1 MTSWSFEPLLGS
13 WWLVIAVAVILLAGL
28 WIRPQF
34 ASASPLRT
42 RVLVV
47 LRLLLILLVIFAM
60 LRPGVVWS
68 QFKSQRATMA
78 VMLDFSASQQL
89 PSDTSGL
96 SRWKKQQEIWEEIAS
111 IAEASSED
119 LDLVVYGYDAQI
131 RPLSPNASGVL
142 ELPSQPMGKVT
153 DIGKSLSELTAM
165 KTESP
170 LAGVVFIGDGTVTAD
185 NSNFDPLQIAR
196 QMGQMDQPIIAV
208 GNGPR
213 GGSAD
218 SRDVAIEGVA
228 EEMEVFSRN
237 RLDIKGTLRLR
248 GLVGSQIPL
257 KVSLVG
263 SDGNA
268 TVLETRQI
276 SPREPDEA
284 LPFSIPITAPDPGE
298 YRVVIQAEGQA
309 NEAITTNNVA
319 TSFVTVKSGGVRA
332 LYIEGQ
338 PRQEQVFLRRSINAS
353 PDIQLDFLILPPS
366 TKDRWPIDL
375 TGVLEGEEYDAFI
388 LGDVDSA
395 AFGKEQLEI
404 LAKRVQN
411 GAGLLMLGGFHAY
424 DAGGYGSTPLADI
437 VPIQL
442 RGGIQQPFGQPVL
455 PQLHWDGEVKMVP
468 SGTHPV
474 TQLSQDNAKNTELWQ
489 KLPALD
495 GANRW
500 LNVKQLPGI
509 QVIAIGDKQ
518 QPLIVAAGVEQG
530 RVLAMAGDS
539 TWKWWLHGDQQIHKQ
554 YWRQAL
560 LWVLGRDRIE
570 EGLSLSMDQRRL
582 YREQTAN
589 FRVRWQAGT
598 GQQEIPDNVEVVIE
612 KPDGTVLQLKTLKK
626 GSDLL
631 EGSWVVEG
639 EAGIYKLRATTQ
651 RTGEEANAKPLLAEL
666 PFLVLD
672 NSVELA
678 NPIPDW
684 QLLAQLAESTKDA
697 GGVLAD
703 GNSAGEAVRSLVRRL
718 QSQQTEV
725 ELARRLGDKALDQ
738 WIYLSFFALLLV
750 VEWWLRKKWQMA

>member
-13 WWLVIAVAVILLAGL
+13 WWLVIAVAVLLLAGL
-28 WIRPQF
+28 WIKPQF
-34 ASASPLRT
+34 SSASPMRQRILIG
-42 RVLVV
+42 

-60 LRPGVVWS
+60 LRPGMVWS
-68 QFKSQRATMA
+68 QFKSQRATLA

-96 SRWKKQQEIWEEIAS
+96 TRWQKQREIWDKVAALAKES
-111 IAEASSED
+111 KED
-119 LDLVVYGYDAQI
+119 LDLVAYGYDGQLK
-131 RPLSPNASGVL
+131 PLALNSEGNA
-142 ELPSQPMGKVT
+142 ELPAQPTGKVT
-153 DIGKSLSELTAM
+153 DIGKVLFDLTTI

-170 LAGVVFIGDGTVTAD
+170 LAGLVFVGDGTITAD
-185 NSNFDPLQIAR
+185 NSNYDPLQIAR

-208 GNGPR
+208 GTGPR

-218 SRDVAIEGVA
+218 SRDIAIEGVV

-248 GLVGSQIPL
+248 GLVGSQIPMR
-257 KVSLVG
+257 VSLIA
-263 SDGNA
+263 SDG
-268 TVLETRQI
+268 TQTILDTKQI

-298 YRVVIQAEGQA
+298 YRVVIEAEAQT
-309 NEAITTNNVA
+309 NEAITTNNMA

-366 TKDRWPIDL
+366 TRERWPIDL
-375 TGVLEGEEYDAFI
+375 KAVLEGDGYDAFI

-395 AFGKEQLEI
+395 AFGSEQLE
-404 LAKRVQN
+404 LLKARVEN

-424 DAGGYGSTPLADI
+424 DGGGYGSTPLAEVI
-437 VPIQL
+437 PLQL
-442 RGGIQQPFGQPVL
+442 RAGIQQPFGQPVL
-455 PQLHWDGEVKMVP
+455 NQLHWDGEIKMMP

-474 TQLSQDNAKNTELWQ
+474 TQLASDGTKNNEIWQ
-489 KLPALD
+489 KLPSFD

-500 LNVKQLPGI
+500 LNIKQLPGI
-509 QVIAIGDKQ
+509 QVIAAGDQ
-518 QPLIVAAGVEQG
+518 GQPLIVAAGVERG
-530 RVLAMAGDS
+530 RVLAMAVDS

-554 YWRQAL
+554 FWRQAL

-570 EGLSLSMDQRRL
+570 EGLTIAMDQRRL
-582 YREQTAN
+582 YREQNAA

-598 GQQEIPDNVEVVIE
+598 GQQEIPDNVQVVIE
-612 KPDGTVLQLKTLKK
+612 KPDGTTIPVKTVKK
-626 GSDLL
+626 GAETL
-631 EGSWVVEG
+631 EGSWLVEG
-639 EAGIYKLRATTQ
+639 EAGIYKLRATAP
-651 RTGEEANAKPLLAEL
+651 RTGNDATGKPLIAEL

-684 QLLAQLAESTKDA
+684 QLLAQLAESTKES
-697 GGVLAD
+697 GGALVD
-703 GNSAGEAVRSLVRRL
+703 GTTVVEAVRSLVRRL
-718 QSQQTEV
+718 QTQQTEV

-738 WIYLSFFALLLV
+738 WIYLGFFAMLLI
-750 VEWWLRKKWQMA
+750 VEWWLRKRWQMA

>member
-1 MTSWSFEPLLGS
+1 MTSWSVEPLLGS
-13 WWLVIAVAVILLAGL
+13 WWLVVAVAVLLLAGL
-28 WIRPQF
+28 WIKPQF
-34 ASASPLRT
+34 ASASPFRR

-47 LRLLLILLVIFAM
+47 IRLLLILLVLLAM
-60 LRPGVVWS
+60 LRPGLVWS
-68 QFKSQRATMA
+68 QYKSQRATLA

-96 SRWKKQQEIWEEIAS
+96 SRWKKQAEIWSEVAS
-111 IAEASSED
+111 IAKSSNEE
-119 LDLVVYGYDAQI
+119 LDLVVYGYDGQL
-131 RPLSPNASGVL
+131 RPLPINSTGTIEFPA
-142 ELPSQPMGKVT
+142 QPLGKAT
-153 DIGKSLSELTAM
+153 DIGRSLFELTTM
-165 KTESP
+165 RTESP
-170 LAGVVFIGDGTVTAD
+170 MAGVVFVGDGTITAD
-185 NSNFDPLQIAR
+185 NSKYDPLQIAR

-257 KVSLVG
+257 RISLVS
-263 SDGNA
+263 SDG
-268 TVLETRQI
+268 TSTILETRQI

-284 LPFSIPITAPDPGE
+284 QPFSIPIIAPDPGE
-298 YRVVIQAEGQA
+298 YRIVIQAENQA
-309 NEAITTNNVA
+309 NEAITTNNLA

-332 LYIEGQ
+332 IYIEGQ

-366 TKDRWPIDL
+366 TRERWPIDL
-375 TGVLEGEEYDAFI
+375 RSVIESEEYDAFI
-388 LGDVDSA
+388 LGDLDSA
-395 AFGKEQLEI
+395 ALGREQLQM
-404 LAKRVQN
+404 LKGRVEG

-424 DAGGYGSTPLADI
+424 DAGGYGSTALADI
-437 VPIQL
+437 VPLQL
-442 RGGIQQPFGQPVL
+442 RGGIQQPFGQPIL
-455 PQLHWDGEVKMVP
+455 PQLHWDGEVKMMP

-474 TQLSQDNAKNTELWQ
+474 TQLASDAQKNREIWQ

-500 LNVKQLPGI
+500 LSIKQLPGI
-509 QVIAIGDKQ
+509 QVIAVGDKD
-518 QPLIVAAGVEQG
+518 QPLMVAAGVERG

-554 YWRQAL
+554 FWRQAL

-570 EGLSLSMDQRRL
+570 EGLSIVLDQRRL
-582 YREQTAN
+582 YREQNAT

-598 GQQEIPDNVEVVIE
+598 GVQEIPDNVNVVIE
-612 KPDGTVLQLKTLKK
+612 KPDGTQIPVKTSKK

-631 EGSWVVEG
+631 EGNWLVEG
-639 EAGIYKLRATTQ
+639 EAGIYKLRATTK
-651 RTGEEANAKPLLAEL
+651 RTTEGENGASLVAEL

-684 QLLAQLAESTKDA
+684 QLLAQMAEATKEA

-703 GNSAGEAVRSLVRRL
+703 GTTVGEAVRGLVRRL
-718 QSQQTEV
+718 ESQQTEV
-725 ELARRLGDKALDQ
+725 ELSRRLGDRALDQ
-738 WIYLSFFALLLV
+738 WIYLSIFAMFLV
-750 VEWWLRKKWQMA
+750 IEWWLRKKWQMA

>member
-13 WWLVIAVAVILLAGL
+13 WWLVIAVAVLLLAGL
-28 WIRPQF
+28 WIKPQF
-34 ASASPLRT
+34 ASASPLRR
-42 RVLVV
+42 RVLIAI
-47 LRLLLILLVIFAM
+47 RLMLILLVIFAM

-68 QFKSQRATMA
+68 QFKSQRATLA

-96 SRWKKQQEIWEEIAS
+96 SRWKKQQEIWSEIAS
-111 IAEASSED
+111 IAGQSKED
-119 LDLVVYGYDAQI
+119 LDVVVYGYDGQL
-131 RPLSPNASGVL
+131 RPLPTNAEGAID
-142 ELPSQPMGKVT
+142 LPAQPIGKVT
-153 DIGKSLSELTAM
+153 DIGKSLFELTTM

-170 LAGVVFIGDGTVTAD
+170 LAGLVFVGDGTITAD
-185 NSNFDPLQIAR
+185 NSNYDPLQIAR

-218 SRDVAIEGVA
+218 SRDIAIEGVA

-257 KVSLVG
+257 QISLVS
-263 SDGNA
+263 SDGA
-268 TVLETRQI
+268 STILETRQI
-276 SPREPDEA
+276 SPREPDEV

-298 YRVVIQAEGQA
+298 YRVVIQAASQA

-353 PDIQLDFLILPPS
+353 QDIQLDFLILPPS
-366 TKDRWPIDL
+366 TRERWPIDL
-375 TGVLEGEEYDAFI
+375 RAVLEGEEYDAFI
-388 LGDVDSA
+388 LGDIDSA
-395 AFGKEQLEI
+395 ALGREQLEI
-404 LAKRVQN
+404 LKKRVEN

-424 DAGGYGSTPLADI
+424 DGGGYGSTPLADI
-437 VPIQL
+437 VPLQL
-442 RGGIQQPFGQPVL
+442 RGGIQQPFGQPIL
-455 PQLHWDGEVKMVP
+455 PQLHWEGEVKLRP

-474 TQLSQDNAKNTELWQ
+474 TQLASDSQKNDELWQ
-489 KLPALD
+489 KLPAWD

-509 QVIAIGDKQ
+509 QIIAVGDKDQ
-518 QPLIVAAGVEQG
+518 ALIVAAGVEQG

-539 TWKWWLHGDQQIHKQ
+539 TWKWWLHGEQQVHKQ
-554 YWRQAL
+554 FWRQAL

-570 EGLSLSMDQRRL
+570 EGLNITMDQRRL
-582 YREQTAN
+582 YREQNAT

-598 GQQEIPDNVEVVIE
+598 GQQEIPANVEVVIE
-612 KPDGTVLQLKTLKK
+612 KPDGTLLQVKTTKK
-626 GSDLL
+626 GSDIL
-631 EGSWVVEG
+631 EGNWAVSG
-639 EAGIYKLRATTQ
+639 EAGLYKLRATTQ
-651 RTGEEANAKPLLAEL
+651 RTVEGANAKKLIAEL

-703 GNSAGEAVRSLVRRL
+703 GTSVTEAVRSLVRRL

-725 ELARRLGDKALDQ
+725 ELARRLGDEAFDQ
-738 WIYLSFFALLLV
+738 WIYLSFFAMLLV